1 MANMTP
7 APELAEPERTDPPV
21 GTPVVDAKTGLASE
35 RTKLARFR
43 TALAIDRTTLA
54 WIRTALTSAAFGF
67 GLIGVFRTIAP
78 MAQSQEAKHLHEA
91 ALFLAIAMVAIG
103 MLGAILSAV
112 SHWSS
117 LRKLHRG
124 EELSAHRW
132 PFAITAAVVV
142 ALLGLYALWA
152 VTTA

>member
-1 MANMTP
+1 MTNLTP
-7 APELAEPERTDPPV
+7 APKLDQPKGADPAV
-21 GTPVVDAKTGLASE
+21 VTPVVDAKTGLASE
-35 RTKLARFR
+35 RTRLARFR

-78 MAQSQEAKHLHEA
+78 MAQSQEARRLHEA
-91 ALFLAIAMVAIG
+91 ATFLAISMVGIG

-112 SHWSS
+112 SHWAS

-132 PFAITAAVVV
+132 PVAITAAVVV
-142 ALLGLYALWA
+142 AFLGLYALWTV
-152 VTTA
+152 VTA

>member
-7 APELAEPERTDPPV
+7 APELGQPDGTNPAVETPAADVKTRMARERTAL
-21 GTPVVDAKTGLASE
+21 AK
-35 RTKLARFR
+35 FR

-78 MAQSQEAKHLHEA
+78 MAQSQEARHLHEA

>member
-1 MANMTP
+1 MTNLTP
-7 APELAEPERTDPPV
+7 APKLDQPKGADPAVVTPVDDAKNRMARERTAL
-21 GTPVVDAKTGLASE
+21 AK
-35 RTKLARFR
+35 FR